1 MTDWIKKKSNTDD
14 ESNKWIQKKKK
25 EKWITKKSNT
35 DDESQSWITKKSE
48 DEGEPKAWI
57 TKKSKDK
64 GEKTSDAGFKHGGH
78 VKLAKKGRGRA
89 YGKNS

>member
-1 MTDWIKKKSNTDD
+1 MSDWIKKKSNTDD

-25 EKWITKKSNT
+25 ESKYITKKSNT
-35 DDESQSWITKKSE
+35 DDESPSWITK
-48 DEGEPKAWI
+48 
-57 TKKSKDK
+57 KDK

>member
-1 MTDWIKKKSNTDD
+1 MSDWIKKKSNTDD

-25 EKWITKKSNT
+25 ESKYITKKSNT
-35 DDESQSWITKKSE
+35 DDESPSWITKKSK
-48 DEGEPKAWI
+48 DEGESKSWI
-57 TKKSKDK
+57 TKKDK